1 MTLLA
6 GVRFHR
12 AFLAA
17 ALWLAL
23 SGAIVGADDDF
34 APVDKRALAAPP
46 SAERSVRSLAGYLSD
61 CGQSDRDTA
70 RAIFTWITANIVYNV
85 SRVGEKAEAAAV
97 LQQRSA
103 VCAGYAVL
111 FKALAEAAGLKAV
124 VVYGEARGRGP
135 EAARSR
141 DGMYNHD
148 WNAVRIGDEWALV
161 DCAWGAGHLDERGRF
176 IQRFDDH
183 YFLTPPDQFICDH
196 FPSDSKWQ
204 LLDHPLSRQE
214 FLRQADVRPPF
225 FEYGLRLGSHTAK
238 YIEASSRLSM
248 TIGAPPDVNL
258 MASLH
263 RNGVE
268 LQEGY
273 TFAQRRAD
281 SYEIQAVFPKPGDYL
296 LRVHAR
302 RTSSE
307 DQTYEC
313 AVEYRLHASAAD
325 PSTFPKMYLSFQEEQ
340 CVLEQ
345 PLTATLGT
353 GKPVAFRL
361 FAPGAEDVL
370 VFCNGSHQ
378 RLAAEGDG
386 LFVGTLTLEAGDAI
400 VFAKYPGQTS
410 HLALLRYVVRR

>member
-1 MTLLA
+1 MTLLI
-6 GVRFHR
+6 GFRFRR
-12 AFLAA
+12 ALLAA

-23 SGAIVGADDDF
+23 SGAMVGADGDF
-34 APVDKRALAAPP
+34 APVDNRALAAPA
-46 SAERSVRSLAGYLSD
+46 SAERSVRSLADYLSG

-70 RAIFTWITANIVYNV
+70 RAIFTWIAANIVYDV
-85 SRVGEKAEAAAV
+85 SRVGEKAEAGAV
-97 LQQRSA
+97 LQRRSA

-111 FKALAEAAGLKAV
+111 FKALAEAAGVEAV
-124 VVYGEARGRGP
+124 VIYGEARGRGP

-141 DGMYNHD
+141 DGLYNHD
-148 WNAVRIGDEWALV
+148 WNAVKIGNEWELV

-196 FPSDSKWQ
+196 FPTDSKWQ

-225 FEYGLRLGSHTAK
+225 FECGLRLVSHTTK
-238 YIEASSRLSM
+238 LIEASSRLSI

-268 LQEGY
+268 LQEGH

-281 SYEIQAVFPKPGDYL
+281 GYEIQAVFPKPGDYL

-307 DQTYEC
+307 DQAYDC
-313 AVEYRLHASAAD
+313 AVEYRVHANAAEA
-325 PSTFPKMYLSFQEEQ
+325 STFPKMYLSFQEEQ

-345 PLTATLGT
+345 PLTATLRT

-370 VFCNGSHQ
+370 VFSNGSPK

-386 LFVGTLTLEAGDAI
+386 LFAGTLTLEAGDAI
-400 VFAKYPGQTS
+400 VFARYPGQTS
-410 HLALLRYVVRR
+410 HLALLRYVVRH